1 MMRSHSTEWL
11 EARRVA
17 VVAELR
23 RLQAEEHSILL
34 VLDERG
40 RVDVSRGM
48 DGESAR
54 TVREKLETA
63 RALESLPAIS
73 GAAAAGELSAEQ
85 LREVVKFADED
96 SDAEWARRAPNM
108 TPGDL

>member
-1 MMRSHSTEWL
+1 MTDCLEMMRSHSTEWL

-40 RVDVSRGM
+40 RVDALAGSR
-48 DGESAR
+48 R
-54 TVREKLETA
+54 
-63 RALESLPAIS
+63 
-73 GAAAAGELSAEQ
+73 
-85 LREVVKFADED
+85 
-96 SDAEWARRAPNM
+96 
-108 TPGDL
+108 